1 MKKRLIVLFFLL
13 VPIASALFYS
23 CRCPNI
29 ERQYRVFSHK
39 TLSLRNLDNSGREA
53 VESDALQLN
62 KNAFGIRLVLE
73 REVISTSTT
82 PPSRG
87 KQANSV
93 FIQSAYAFSWNC
105 LPPFTYSANDKI
117 ESMKIFSINDF
128 DNQRPANSDIT
139 DLFRVTRSF
148 FTIENFVANHIR
160 YEYPADSE
168 SDFDRWIRE
177 LRIDLL
183 LMTPPT
189 ANNKHQFEI
198 QVALSDGR
206 VLKQQTTEI
215 ELI

>member
-23 CRCPNI
+23 CRCPDI
-29 ERQYRVFSHK
+29 QTQYWYFSHK
-39 TLSLRNLDNSGREA
+39 TLFLRNLDNRGA
-53 VESDALQLN
+53 QPVESEALQFN

-73 REVISTSTT
+73 REVVSAAL
-82 PPSRG
+82 PRR
-87 KQANSV
+87 QARSIL
-93 FIQSAYAFSWNC
+93 IQPAYALSWEC
-105 LPPFTYSANDKI
+105 PPESIYFANDKV
-117 ESMKIFSINDF
+117 ESIKIFTMNDF
-128 DNQRPANSDIT
+128 DNQRLANSDIT
-139 DLFRVTRSF
+139 DLFRVARSF
-148 FTIENFVANHIR
+148 STVEDFVANMR
-160 YEYPADSE
+160 YDYA
-168 SDFDRWIRE
+168 SDFTSRFERWVRE
-177 LRIDLL
+177 LKIDIL